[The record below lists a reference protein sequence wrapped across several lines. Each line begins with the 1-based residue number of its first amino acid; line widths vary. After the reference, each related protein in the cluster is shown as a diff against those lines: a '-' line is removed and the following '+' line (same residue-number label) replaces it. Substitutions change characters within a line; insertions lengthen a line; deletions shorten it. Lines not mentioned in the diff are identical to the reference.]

1 MFKKG
6 LRLPKSIRFTK
17 ENQISSNFFLIKIAE
32 NKTESK
38 RFGIVVSRRIDK
50 RAVIRNKIK
59 RQIRRCIKENEKY
72 VPTGKDMLVI
82 VKPKIK
88 DRKTKEI
95 CESVE
100 KLFKKIK

>member
-6 LRLPKSIRFTK
+6 LRLPKNIRFTK

-32 NKTESK
+32 NKTEYK
-38 RFGIVVSRRIDK
+38 RFAVVVSKRIDK

-59 RQIRRCIKENEKY
+59 RQIRRCIEENKNDL
-72 VPTGKDMLVI
+72 PSGKDILMI
-82 VKPKIK
+82 VRPKIK
-88 DRKTKEI
+88 DRQIEEI
-95 CESVE
+95 CESVK